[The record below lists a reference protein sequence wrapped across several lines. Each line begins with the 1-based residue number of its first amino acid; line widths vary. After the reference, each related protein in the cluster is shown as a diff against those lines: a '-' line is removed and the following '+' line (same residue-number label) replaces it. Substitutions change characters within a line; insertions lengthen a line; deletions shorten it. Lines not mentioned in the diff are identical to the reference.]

1 MHRIVQIWIFH
12 IINSSWKKGL
22 IKGLIKIT
30 RGGFHNRFSLEE
42 RFQISAQ
49 FCIYDDQRMPWPFR
63 SYDLFRPIIIEIVP
77 VNQPVTLEPV
87 ALAVFRG
94 TRV

>member
-1 MHRIVQIWIFH
+1 MNIPYHQFMNRGR
-12 IINSSWKKGL
+12 KGL

>member
-1 MHRIVQIWIFH
+1 M
-12 IINSSWKKGL
+12 
-22 IKGLIKIT
+22 
-30 RGGFHNRFSLEE
+30 RGTVPDIGSILYLR
-42 RFQISAQ
+42 RR
-49 FCIYDDQRMPWPFR
+49 DQRMPWPFR

-77 VNQPVTLEPV
+77 VNQAVTLEPV